1 MEVLIVVLMLVLMIA
16 GGIYSYYQ
24 SEQRKEALAAF
35 AAQHGWQFMG
45 DKQREMESRY
55 PAFSCLQQGDDRYA
69 YNIFEG
75 LAGERSICGFDY
87 HYETHSTDSK
97 GRRQTHNHYFSA
109 IVMYVPVTLKPL
121 FIRPEGFFDKVA
133 ELFGFDDIDFESAEF
148 SRKFCVKAEDRRWAF
163 DVVHQATMEF
173 LLTAPKFTL
182 EFAGHDVIAY
192 RNQLLEPTEFEQ
204 ALNVLCGIVD
214 RLPQYLLRELKGVEN

>member
-1 MEVLIVVLMLVLMIA
+1 MEILFIIVVVVLLIV

-24 SEQRKEALAAF
+24 SEQRKQAMVQLAAR
-35 AAQHGWQFMG
+35 HGWQFVP
-45 DKQREMESRY
+45 DKAWDMETRY
-55 PAFSCLQQGDDRYA
+55 PSFSCLQQGSDRYA
-69 YNIFEG
+69 YN
-75 LAGERSICGFDY
+75 LLTGETSGRPLCGFDY

-97 GRRQTHNHYFSA
+97 GNRQTHHHYFSA
-109 IVMYVPVTLKPL
+109 IVVQVPVTLKPL

-173 LLTAPKFTL
+173 LLGAPRFTL

-192 RNQLLEPTEFEQ
+192 RGQLFEPADFEQ
-204 ALNVLCGIVD
+204 AVAVIGGIID
-214 RLPQYLLRELKGVEN
+214 RLPQYLLRELKGATN